1 MLISLYEL
9 IEKYHIK
16 LKGIL
21 HVGAHDCEEIKD
33 YELFLP
39 RNKILWIEALKDKVD
54 SCIQKY
60 PDLLIEQ
67 AVVYDKYETV
77 KFNISNSTMSSSIFD
92 LGLHENYYPHI
103 NYVESFYTDT
113 KMLKDIIYKYDIH
126 YNFLSLDIQGAELNA
141 LKGMDDYLDKVEY
154 IYTEVNC
161 DYVYKGCPLIDE
173 IDEYLKKFNFERV
186 ETIWQHGCKWG
197 DAFYINTR
205 YTFVTLFGTCRFDK
219 IHYNTNLNNLVSY
232 THNTKEVLQ
241 FIHFLKGEINIPPP
255 YNTLCFN
262 PAIDNN
268 GNGIHLNNHYKCK
281 FNNTKVFIIEI
292 CSRKKYIHNN
302 YFLHHICVDK
312 RMTHFNNNTPQD
324 ILDSYTVET
333 QSDEEIENDIVEI
346 QTLLYP
352 RKVVIVSHYNSKING
367 EYIESRNG
375 LVCLLD
381 KICEKHGIS
390 FVNPR
395 EALGQYTQEQVMSDN
410 LSDYTE
416 FGLCEFGKYMNN
428 YINTLL

>member
-9 IEKYHIK
+9 IAKYHIN

-21 HVGAHDCEEIKD
+21 HVGAHNCEEIRD
-33 YELFLP
+33 YEVFLP
-39 RNKILWIEALKDKVD
+39 RNKILWIDALKKNVD
-54 SCIQKY
+54 YCKNIY
-60 PDLLIEQ
+60 PGVLIEQ
-67 AVVYDKYETV
+67 AVVSDKYEKV
-77 KFNISNSTMSSSIFD
+77 KFNISNHTISSSIFE
-92 LGLHENYYPHI
+92 LGLHKNYYPHI
-103 NYVESFYTDT
+103 HYVDSFYADT
-113 KMLKDIIYKYDIH
+113 KLLKDIIYKYNIH
-126 YNFLSLDIQGAELNA
+126 YNFLNLDIQGAELNA
-141 LKGMDDYLDKVEY
+141 LKGMENYLHKVEY

-161 DYVYKGCPLIDE
+161 DYVYKDCPLIDE
-173 IDEYLKKFNFERV
+173 IDEYLKKFGFDRV
-186 ETIWQHGCKWG
+186 ETIWQAGCKWG
-197 DAFYINTR
+197 DALYINRR

-219 IHYNTNLNNLVSY
+219 IDYNTNLNNLIGY

-241 FIHFLKGEINIPPP
+241 FIRSLKGEIAIPPP
-255 YNTLCFN
+255 YNTLCFKT
-262 PAIDNN
+262 AIEKSI
-268 GNGIHLNNHYKCK
+268 GIDMNNHHYKHQ
-281 FNNTKVFIIEI
+281 FNNTKIFVIEI

-312 RMTHFNNNTPQD
+312 RMTHFNNNTPKD
-324 ILDSYTVET
+324 ILDSYTIET
-333 QSDEEIENDIVEI
+333 QSDEEIENDIIEI
-346 QTLLYP
+346 QKLLYP

-375 LVCLLD
+375 LICLLD

-395 EALGQYTQEQVMSDN
+395 EALSQYTQEQLMSDN